1 MLYTSL
7 ADESADEMVTG
18 LSRFDLLIIDNV
30 SSVRTKPE
38 YPSLLLDLISV
49 CQNDMAFIATPSIS
63 FEDWETA
70 LGDPI
75 VTHAIIDRLMHNA
88 HIINIR
94 NGLSYRMEGPNT
106 TNTNSPQSI
115 SQ

>member
-7 ADESADEMVTG
+7 ADESTDEMITS

-30 SSVRTKPE
+30 GSIRTKPE

-49 CQNDMAFIATPSIS
+49 CQDNTAFIATSSIS
-63 FEDWETA
+63 LEDWGPV
-70 LGDPI
+70 LGDPV

-94 NGLSYRMEGPNT
+94 DGLSYRTEGPNAMNA
-106 TNTNSPQSI
+106 TNPQAI
-115 SQ
+115 PQ